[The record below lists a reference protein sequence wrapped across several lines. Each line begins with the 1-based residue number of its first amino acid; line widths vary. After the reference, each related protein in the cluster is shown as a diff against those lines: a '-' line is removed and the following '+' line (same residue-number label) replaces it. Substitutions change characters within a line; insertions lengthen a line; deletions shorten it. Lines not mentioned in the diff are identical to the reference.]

1 MKKSHLYSF
10 IVLAIVLLS
19 WGAIGHRT
27 VGRIAESHLTPK
39 ALAGV
44 HDLLGS
50 ESLADVANWAD
61 EVRGKDEYRQ
71 TGPWHYI
78 NLPLGLSYDQF
89 KSKVENMLESNVYS
103 ALAEQLRLIT
113 DKDVPK
119 EKKAEAL

>member
-50 ESLADVANWAD
+50 ESLADVSTWAD
-61 EVRGKDEYRQ
+61 EVRSKPEYKQ

-78 NLPLGLSYDQF
+78 NLPLGLSYDEF
-89 KSKVENMLESNVYS
+89 KNRVENMLESNVYS
-103 ALAEQLRLIT
+103 AVVRQLQLLT
-113 DKDVPK
+113 DSTVS
-119 EKKAEAL
+119 